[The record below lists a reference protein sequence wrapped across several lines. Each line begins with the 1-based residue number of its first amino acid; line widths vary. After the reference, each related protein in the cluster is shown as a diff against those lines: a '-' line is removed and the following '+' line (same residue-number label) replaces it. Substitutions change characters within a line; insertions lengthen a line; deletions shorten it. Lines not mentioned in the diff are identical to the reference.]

1 MSRLNQQNSLNYG
14 NKETHIFTEFGT
26 LAKESTQK
34 EVLEAIKNININIE
48 GGTFE
53 ASDTITHQKLD
64 TLNTT
69 VTNKHLTIT
78 NDSVSVGCDIIE
90 VGAVSDIYNKKALVN
105 ASNVYAYN
113 SGSGSVET
121 ITFSNSSY
129 VETEETKNRLDTTAI
144 LVDSVNNENKIRIKP
159 ANSTMDSTYNGVVTD
174 SILFGTK
181 SNGDIMPIAITNDK
195 EIKVSANI
203 SNTSIEVTGS
213 IDANIT
219 NDVII
224 VDPINNSI
232 NECPYDLL
240 INGPTLW
247 ADSTPLVNPFFAD
260 PNGREGWYYD
270 NFSNAAN
277 VSNIYWYANP
287 VSGNLQENDMT
298 FAQLSGM
305 YCIITPDYVENGG
318 LTNPIMAIY
327 SQPTGTNDFIPTFA
341 HSRWSYSLSNINL
354 VKLRKAETIILY
366 TGATRPEVHLNI
378 PAYQLNLASTNGDAL
393 NSEIIAYMTVNTQAT
408 TSKIGYLLQYTGF
421 LNSAIGFNREFQ
433 FKNSKER
440 VIQNNQYSGSISISN
455 TSLAVTGAFYPETQP
470 ISGSISVSNFPSTQP
485 ISGSISVSNFP
496 ATQAVTGAF
505 YPETQ
510 PISGSISV
518 SNFPSTQPV
527 SGSISISNFPTT
539 QAVTG
544 AFYPE
549 TQSISGSISVSNFP
563 STQSVSGSVSI
574 SNFPTTQ
581 AVTGDFATEN
591 TLSNIDNTL
600 INLQFTTPNKNLKV
614 EIMNDNAIDVNT
626 NLDLSILATET
637 TLGSIKQKTDDL
649 SFSLIDT
656 EQYLNVNV
664 GNELIISAMPN
675 LSASTD
681 SIELYAQDPT
691 TSLKS
696 IQCDSTGHLDI
707 VGSVTVNTITDY
719 NLETTQVDIKN
730 QTNKLQ
736 FTSAPD
742 SYLKV
747 AVQNF
752 PSGDSTVSIKDSN
765 GDNLLAV
772 SASVPQLRSTLYD
785 VNGNNISSS
794 ETSVGSGIYALK
806 TFNNELNNSYNP
818 TAFSIHTAPKLYNGS
833 TYVEQ
838 IGDANGRAEININSS
853 GTAIT
858 HTGTALDVEIKNT
871 ANINVDVQNTS
882 LDTHIMGND
891 GTGVYNDVFVDA
903 NGFLTSNIIEAV
915 HQNIDVGFDENVD
928 KLTKYK
934 GSSGYMTWKAQNAY
948 SKQQNGWY
956 VSGDAANIAALTW
969 YNNGDFVAG
978 GGNPTIPF
986 NPQYNFTKA
995 DIDIWYMIIQNYNCN
1010 SLLATFPFI
1019 LVMSKPTG
1027 SGDYAPYA
1035 HSIWVYSINANQFIN
1050 NGSSIMIYNGNLA
1063 RVKTND
1069 IEAPR
1074 VSYSLMNTL
1083 GAGGNNEVIGHI
1095 TMETQPY
1102 PSSGITIDLNVIEG
1116 AVYVKHKS
1124 LINYYFD
1131 NNRQNVL
1138 SGSNILT
1145 DKSSNST
1152 TTNKIENSSYN
1163 AVGLDTRATL
1173 YASPIGTSGQQQI
1186 SFTATS
1192 SPNVSYSLDT
1202 YIQNSSTTNNA
1213 KDYIIGGLDVN
1224 NRIGLNTYQIFPKK
1238 LYYNMGGYSVY
1249 NVGSALMAGWG
1260 NNLSFSN
1267 LSTSN
1272 STFYWNLDSTTAGN
1286 WGIIYDYINSSGNLV
1301 ENATQTVATVNGTGT
1316 YVPIAGGVQMK
1327 GVIRWRFDTFRNVS
1341 YALYITPSNSSSA
1354 PLGITFSV
1362 GGGNAGGQSSNLNG
1376 IMIVPNGYV
1385 AYIPQ
1390 LSYVGGAN
1398 MNICLA
1404 KFTDTTGTGGTS
1416 SSRQILNKYYYVN
1429 LTSKEIMAG
1438 NGGGG
1443 IGGVFKAGDRFCLMT
1458 LDASATARWSNI
1470 DVVLEAI

>member
-1 MSRLNQQNSLNYG
+1 MAQN
-14 NKETHIFTEFGT
+14 T
-26 LAKESTQK
+26 LIYAKDDTNNTRVLRCTDDGYLSVGISANAGSTISI
-34 EVLEAIKNININIE
+34 A
-48 GGTFE
+48 
-53 ASDTITHQKLD
+53 DY
-64 TLNTT
+64 NTPANT
-69 VTNKHLTIT
+69 LTI
-78 NDSVSVGCDIIE
+78 DSNGS
-90 VGAVSDIYNKKALVN
+90 ALVN
-105 ASNVYAYN
+105 TGLNISSLAQETTLSNIDTTLTNLQFTPTTNYLK
-113 SGSGSVET
+113 VEIENTSLNVDTGLNISSLAQETTLST
-121 ITFSNSSY
+121 IKDTTNKLQFTPTTNYLKTEITNSS
-129 VETEETKNRLDTTAI
+129 
-144 LVDSVNNENKIRIKP
+144 
-159 ANSTMDSTYNGVVTD
+159 
-174 SILFGTK
+174 
-181 SNGDIMPIAITNDK
+181 IA
-195 EIKVSANI
+195 
-203 SNTSIEVTGS
+203 VTGTVD
-213 IDANIT
+213 IG
-219 NDVII
+219 NDII
-224 VDPINNSI
+224 VVDPINNSI
-232 NECPYDLL
+232 NEAPYDLL

-247 ADSTPLVNPFFAD
+247 ADSTPLGNPFFAD

-270 NFSNAAN
+270 NFSNASN

-354 VKLRKAETIILY
+354 LKLRKAETIILY
-366 TGATRPEVHLNI
+366 TGATRPGVHLNI
-378 PAYQLNLASTNGDAL
+378 PAYPLNLASTNGDAL
-393 NSEIIAYMTVNTQAT
+393 SSEIIAYMTVNTQAT

-440 VIQNNQYSGSISISN
+440 VIQNNQYSGSINISN
-455 TSLAVTGAFYPETQP
+455 SSIPVTGTFYPETQPISGNVGITGTPTVTIGNSSIPVTGAFYPETQAVSGTITVNT
-470 ISGSISVSNFPSTQP
+470 ISG
-485 ISGSISVSNFP
+485 
-496 ATQAVTGAF
+496 
-505 YPETQ
+505 
-510 PISGSISV
+510 
-518 SNFPSTQPV
+518 
-527 SGSISISNFPTT
+527 
-539 QAVTG
+539 
-544 AFYPE
+544 
-549 TQSISGSISVSNFP
+549 
-563 STQSVSGSVSI
+563 
-574 SNFPTTQ
+574 
-581 AVTGDFATEN
+581 FATEN

-626 NLDLSILATET
+626 NLDLSTLATES

-656 EQYLNVNV
+656 NKYLNVNV
-664 GNELIISAMPN
+664 GNELTISAMPN

-691 TSLKS
+691 ASLKS

-707 VGSVTVNTITDY
+707 VGSVTVNTITGY
-719 NLETTQVDIKN
+719 NLESTQVEIKD

-752 PSGDSTVSIKDSN
+752 PSGGSTVSIKDSN

-785 VNGNNISSS
+785 VNGNNIASA

-818 TAFSIHTAPKLYNGS
+818 TAYALHTSPKLYDGS
-833 TYVEQ
+833 SYVEQ
-838 IGDANGRAEININSS
+838 KGDANGRAEININSS

-871 ANINVDVQNTS
+871 GNINVNVQNTS
-882 LDTHIMGND
+882 LDTHIMGYDEN
-891 GTGVYNDVFVDA
+891 TLTYKDVSVDS
-903 NGFLTSNIIEAV
+903 NGFLNVNTIEAT
-915 HQNIDVGFDENVD
+915 HENIHIGFDENVD

-934 GSSGYMTWKAQNAY
+934 GTTGYMTWKAQNAY
-948 SKQQNGWY
+948 CKEQNGWY
-956 VSGDAANIAALTW
+956 VTGDAGNIASLSW

-978 GGNPTIPF
+978 SPNPTIPF

-995 DIDIWYMIIQNYNCN
+995 DIDIWCMIIQNYNCN
-1010 SLLATFPFI
+1010 SVLATFPFI
-1019 LVMSKPTG
+1019 YVMSKPTG
-1027 SGDYAPYA
+1027 TNDYAPYA
-1035 HSIWVYSINANQFIN
+1035 HSIWVYSIDANQFIN
-1050 NGSSIMIYNGNLA
+1050 NGSSIMIYNGNLS
-1063 RVKTND
+1063 RVRSNH
-1069 IEAPR
+1069 IEVPR

-1102 PSSGITIDLNVIEG
+1102 PSQGVTIDLNVIEG
-1116 AVYVKHKS
+1116 AVYVKNKS

-1131 NNRQNVL
+1131 NNRENVL

-1238 LYYNMGGYSVY
+1238 LYYNMGGYSAY
-1249 NVGSALMAGWG
+1249 NVGSALVAGWG
-1260 NNLSFSN
+1260 NNLTFSN

-1286 WGIIYDYINSSGNLV
+1286 WGIIYDYINSSGDLV

-1341 YALYITPSNSSSA
+1341 YNLYITRSNSTSA

-1398 MNICLA
+1398 MNICLV
-1404 KFTDTTGTGGTS
+1404 KFTDTAGTGGTS
-1416 SSRQILNKYYYVN
+1416 SMRQILNKYYYVN

-1458 LDASATARWSNI
+1458 LDASATARWSNM